1 MLKNVILKGAH
12 FESPAF
18 PLFHKFENIFKLFA
32 SHKSF

>member
-1 MLKNVILKGAH
+1 MLKNVILKGTH

-18 PLFHKFENIFKLFA
+18 PPFQKFENIFKLFS